1 MTKTTGVFAMLS
13 KYLSLDEF
21 LTPGLIKPFYL
32 VALGLTALGTLFG
45 VLGGLGTMI
54 YSPVGGLITILI
66 SLIAGLAY
74 AIGIRFFSELFIAVF
89 RLHDRFVGGHPKDG
103 MPE

>member
-1 MTKTTGVFAMLS
+1 MFN
-13 KYLSLDEF
+13 KYLSLDE
-21 LTPGLIKPFYL
+21 LITPGLVKPFYL

-54 YSPVGGLITILI
+54 FSPIGGLITILI
-66 SLIAGLAY
+66 SLLAGVAY
-74 AIGIRFFSELFIAVF
+74 AIAIRFFCELFIAVF

-103 MPE
+103 LPE

>member
-1 MTKTTGVFAMLS
+1 MFS
-13 KYLSLDEF
+13 KFLSLDEF

-32 VALGLTALGTLFG
+32 LALGLTGLGTVFG

-54 YSPVGGLITILI
+54 YSPIGGLITILI
-66 SLIAGLAY
+66 TLFAGVGY
-74 AIGIRFFSELFIAVF
+74 AIAIRFFCELFIAVF

-103 MPE
+103 LPE

>member
-1 MTKTTGVFAMLS
+1 MFN

-32 VALGLTALGTLFG
+32 VALGLTALGTLVG
-45 VLGGLGTMI
+45 ILGGLGMMI
-54 YSPVGGLITILI
+54 YSPLGGLITILT
-66 SLIAGLAY
+66 SLVAGVAY
-74 AIGIRFFSELFIAVF
+74 AIGIRFFCELFIAVF

-103 MPE
+103 LPE